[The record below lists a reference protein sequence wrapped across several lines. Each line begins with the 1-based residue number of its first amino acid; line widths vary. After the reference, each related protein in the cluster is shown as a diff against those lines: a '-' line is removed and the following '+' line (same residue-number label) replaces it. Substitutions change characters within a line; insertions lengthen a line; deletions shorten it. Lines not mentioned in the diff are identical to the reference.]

1 MTAPTAQRRAV
12 PAARGARVEARGFGW
27 HHPGRD
33 TAALRGLDLVVE
45 PGERVLLLGPSGAGK
60 STLLHAL
67 AGVLHDDDG
76 QSGSGELL
84 LDGMPPHQARGRAGL
99 VQQDPESQVVLSRI
113 GDDTAFGLENLAVPR
128 EQIWP
133 RVRAALDDV
142 GLDLPLGHSTAALS
156 GGQKQRLALA
166 GAVAMSPGLLLLD
179 EPTANLDPAGVRQV
193 RDAVVACL
201 DRSGATLVVVEHR
214 VAVWAEVVDRVL
226 VLGHDGG
233 IAHDGSPEQV
243 LGAAADE
250 LSRAGVWVPGRVP
263 ATRAPARR
271 SEQERPERERAGLS
285 CPEQER
291 AGPERPGREGAGQS
305 CPEQEHPE
313 RERAGQERP
322 AQDGRLLSATG
333 LCVSRSQPSARQ
345 LRARRRARRRGRTP
359 DDAAVGR
366 DLPTAVED
374 VRLSLHRG
382 RALALTGPN
391 GAGKSTLA
399 LTLAGLLAPVRG
411 TVTAHPRLDRGA
423 GPDPLDWS
431 GRELVA
437 RIGTVFQEPEHQF
450 LRATVRAELEHGPRL
465 AGTPAAERQ
474 RRTDELLGRLR
485 LAHLADANPFTLSGG
500 EKRRLSVAT
509 VLATDPDVLVLD
521 EPTFGQ
527 DALTWAELVDLL
539 VELLDAGTSVLAVT
553 HDEDFVRA
561 LGAEVLELG
570 TPGPRTPVSRV
581 LEARTPEQPGPEQP
595 APEPRVPGSR
605 TAESG
610 VLGISAPKPH
620 VPGPRTSGSG
630 VLEARTPEQPAPEPH
645 VPGPR
650 SPQDG
655 RPGPPHRPPP
665 RSRPA
670 GEPVR

>member
-1 MTAPTAQRRAV
+1 MTAPTTRRRAV

-33 TAALRGLDLVVE
+33 TAALHGLDLVLE

-76 QSGSGELL
+76 RSGAGELL
-84 LDGMPPHQARGRAGL
+84 LDGLPPDRARGRAGL

-133 RVRAALDDV
+133 RVREALGAV
-142 GLDLPLGHSTAALS
+142 GLDLPLEHSTSALS

-193 RDAVVACL
+193 RDAVVSCL

-214 VAVWAEVVDRVL
+214 VAVWAEVVDRVV
-226 VLGHDGG
+226 VLGRDGG
-233 IAHDGSPEQV
+233 ITHDGSPGEV

-250 LSRAGVWVPGRVP
+250 LARAGVWVPGRVP
-263 ATRAPARR
+263 STRAPARPSGPVSADPADR
-271 SEQERPERERAGLS
+271 LLTAAGL
-285 CPEQER
+285 
-291 AGPERPGREGAGQS
+291 A
-305 CPEQEHPE
+305 
-313 RERAGQERP
+313 
-322 AQDGRLLSATG
+322 
-333 LCVSRSQPSARQ
+333 VSRTQPSARR
-345 LRARRRARRRGRTP
+345 LRARRRAARRGRP
-359 DDAAVGR
+359 LSDAAAGR
-366 DLPTAVED
+366 DLPAAVSD
-374 VRLSLHRG
+374 VDLGLRRG

-411 TVTAHPRLDRGA
+411 TVTAHPDLDRGA
-423 GPDPLDWS
+423 GPDPLEWS

-450 LRATVRAELEHGPRL
+450 LRATVRAELEHGPRV
-465 AGTPAAERQ
+465 AGTPAAERE
-474 RRTDELLGRLR
+474 RRTDELLRRLR
-485 LAHLADANPFTLSGG
+485 LSHLADANPFTLSGG

-527 DALTWAELVDLL
+527 DALTWAELVELL

-570 TPGPRTPVSRV
+570 PAGPRVPLR
-581 LEARTPEQPGPEQP
+581 P
-595 APEPRVPGSR
+595 APEP
-605 TAESG
+605 
-610 VLGISAPKPH
+610 
-620 VPGPRTSGSG
+620 
-630 VLEARTPEQPAPEPH
+630 
-645 VPGPR
+645 
-650 SPQDG
+650 
-655 RPGPPHRPPP
+655 
-665 RSRPA
+665 
-670 GEPVR
+670 VR

>member
-1 MTAPTAQRRAV
+1 MTVPTVRRPAA

-27 HHPGRD
+27 HHPGRE
-33 TAALRGLDLVVE
+33 TAALRDLDLVVE

-84 LDGMPPHQARGRAGL
+84 LDGTLPARARGRAGL

-113 GDDTAFGLENLAVPR
+113 GDDTAFGLENLAVPH

-133 RVRAALDDV
+133 RVRAALDAV
-142 GLDLPLGHSTAALS
+142 GLDLPLDHSTAALS

-193 RDAVVACL
+193 RDAVVSCL

-214 VAVWAEVVDRVL
+214 VAVWAEVVDRVV
-226 VLGHDGG
+226 VLGRDGG
-233 IAHDGSPEQV
+233 ITHDGPPGRM
-243 LGAAADE
+243 LGAAVEE

-263 ATRAPARR
+263 ATREPARA
-271 SEQERPERERAGLS
+271 S
-285 CPEQER
+285 
-291 AGPERPGREGAGQS
+291 AGPAG
-305 CPEQEHPE
+305 CPA
-313 RERAGQERP
+313 AGP
-322 AQDGRLLSATG
+322 SATG
-333 LCVSRSQPSARQ
+333 RPGADREPLLSTAGLGVSRSQPSARQ
-345 LRARRRARRRGRTP
+345 LRARRRERRRDRP
-359 DDAAVGR
+359 VDDAVTGR
-366 DLPTAVED
+366 DLPTAVAGVELGL
-374 VRLSLHRG
+374 RPG
-382 RALALTGPN
+382 RALALIGPN

-399 LTLAGLLAPVRG
+399 LTVAGLLAPVRG
-411 TVTAHPRLDRGA
+411 TVRAHPLLDRGA
-423 GPDPLDWS
+423 GPDPLEWS

-465 AGTPAAERQ
+465 AGTPAAERE
-474 RRTDELLGRLR
+474 RRTDELLHRLR

-539 VELLDAGTSVLAVT
+539 VELIDAGTSVLVVT

-561 LGAEVLELG
+561 LGAEVLALG
-570 TPGPRTPVSRV
+570 RAPEVGGAARAAPPAVPAASAPPAASTAPVPPIVPADPAASTAPTV
-581 LEARTPEQPGPEQP
+581 PAARTVPTAP
-595 APEPRVPGSR
+595 AASAVAAAPAVPAR
-605 TAESG
+605 RES
-610 VLGISAPKPH
+610 
-620 VPGPRTSGSG
+620 
-630 VLEARTPEQPAPEPH
+630 
-645 VPGPR
+645 
-650 SPQDG
+650 
-655 RPGPPHRPPP
+655 
-665 RSRPA
+665 
-670 GEPVR
+670 VR